1 MYCDILFTGDISY
14 SLVAVDDLLST
25 LLRLGSE
32 KQQQLS
38 QLTYSIKINNL
49 NKKMKILSIYLFVAL
64 FVAVARCSLLEM
76 SQLLWSKL
84 LEGGIAKI
92 GALDPLRVPVVKID
106 QSEGNTT
113 YRLVLRN
120 VQVFGL
126 NGSALESVRF
136 ARGKHMNNYSDS
148 ESGYV
153 NYSDLRDVEAVQYR
167 FHSPGNNKN
176 SDGDHAAEGRD
187 EYSAK
192 YSAPQQYNNNNEQQQ
207 RQPSQYQDERY
218 QRVQQA
224 PDQYA
229 RYNLSTCLY

>member
-1 MYCDILFTGDISY
+1 
-14 SLVAVDDLLST
+14 
-25 LLRLGSE
+25 
-32 KQQQLS
+32 
-38 QLTYSIKINNL
+38 
-49 NKKMKILSIYLFVAL
+49 MKILSIYLLAAL
-64 FVAVARCSLLEM
+64 FIVAARCSLLEM

-106 QSEGNTT
+106 QSEGDTT

-126 NGSALESVRF
+126 NRSSLESVRF
-136 ARGKHMNNYSDS
+136 ARGKYNATSYSDS

-167 FHSPGNNKN
+167 FHSPGNNK
-176 SDGDHAAEGRD
+176 DAEHASEARD
-187 EYSAK
+187 EYSAR
-192 YSAPQQYNNNNEQQQ
+192 YATQQQRNNNNEQRQ
-207 RQPSQYQDERY
+207 RQPSQNQEERF

-229 RYNLSTCLY
+229 RYHELMEK